1 MESQRFLLLLF
12 YTALP
17 PGRSKEF
24 QTLHYRIHDTL
35 PQPAV
40 DPAQANCLHITD
52 DGRQAYILLG
62 DYKTHKSYG
71 DHFQPLREGQLLQH
85 LALHLNTHR
94 PALVGPASTTT
105 LFLVSTPPHI
115 HSTPPTNTCILIAPL
130 PQNER
135 GAPYTAGSWT
145 SYVEGTLERHT
156 GRRIGPTMIRSIFVT
171 HCERVGLS
179 EAEKEA
185 MAASMRHSRRAVSAP
200 WTRHHGEHS
209 RCIHWIT
216 YIREVTCVPPP
227 PLLQM

>member
-1 MESQRFLLLLF
+1 MITLCSASRDGILQAVKQQQRAFSDAAGSRRKAMESQRFLLLLF

-115 HSTPPTNTCILIAPL
+115 HSTPPTNTCI
-130 PQNER
+130 
-135 GAPYTAGSWT
+135 
-145 SYVEGTLERHT
+145 
-156 GRRIGPTMIRSIFVT
+156 
-171 HCERVGLS
+171 
-179 EAEKEA
+179 
-185 MAASMRHSRRAVSAP
+185 
-200 WTRHHGEHS
+200 
-209 RCIHWIT
+209 
-216 YIREVTCVPPP
+216 
-227 PLLQM
+227 

>member
-115 HSTPPTNTCILIAPL
+115 HSTPPTNTCI
-130 PQNER
+130 
-135 GAPYTAGSWT
+135 
-145 SYVEGTLERHT
+145 
-156 GRRIGPTMIRSIFVT
+156 
-171 HCERVGLS
+171 
-179 EAEKEA
+179 
-185 MAASMRHSRRAVSAP
+185 
-200 WTRHHGEHS
+200 
-209 RCIHWIT
+209 
-216 YIREVTCVPPP
+216 
-227 PLLQM
+227 